1 MAIVS
6 PALKKL
12 TADTRRWIR
21 VNRETGDLA
30 IPQGLRVSV
39 ISSPSLNCSSV
50 DVEIIDA
57 PATWATVEAKD
68 PFGNPTRKITADA
81 SAVGVAIASYVRE
94 QGAGTYACF
103 VYADCA
109 LIGTYA
115 RHSQD

>member
-1 MAIVS
+1 MALVS

-21 VNRETGDLA
+21 VNREAGELA

-39 ISSPSLNCSSV
+39 VSSPSLNCSSV

-57 PATWATVEAKD
+57 PAIWATTETTD
-68 PFGNPTRKITADA
+68 SFGNLTRKITEDA
-81 SAVGVAIASYVRE
+81 RAVGVAIASYVRE

-115 RHSQD
+115 RHNQD